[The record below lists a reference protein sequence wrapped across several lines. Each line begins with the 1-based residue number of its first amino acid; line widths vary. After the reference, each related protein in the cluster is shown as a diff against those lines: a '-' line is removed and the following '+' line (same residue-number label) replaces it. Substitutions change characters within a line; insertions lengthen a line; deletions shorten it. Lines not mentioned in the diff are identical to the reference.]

1 MTQTNSSLTTAPPQI
16 TASATARLAAEHF
29 GLFGTLTRL
38 TSERDLNFRIQGP
51 EGAHVLKIAN
61 AQEPHEVTR
70 FQTQALL
77 HLQAHAPEL
86 PVPRVRLSLT
96 GDTEVILPGGQM
108 MRALTYLQGQ
118 PMHAA
123 PRPPTQRA
131 AMGQM
136 AARLTRGLQDFTH
149 PAAGHRLQWDIR
161 HAADLAPMLPHIAD
175 PDLRALAIATL
186 DRFQAKVAP
195 RLKDCR
201 WQVVHNDLNPHN
213 LLVDPADASHIS
225 GILDFGDMVETPLV
239 CDLGV
244 AASYQIDPAV
254 AAASLA
260 AFTAAYDAELLL
272 TDTELALVGD
282 LTQAR
287 MLTTLAIASW
297 RASLY
302 PDNAPYILRNV
313 PSAQA
318 GLAALAA
325 IPPDAL
331 TETIAR
337 ACGRT

>member
-1 MTQTNSSLTTAPPQI
+1 MSQNASLTSAPPRL
-16 TASATARLAAEHF
+16 TASAASRLAVRHF
-29 GLFGTLTRL
+29 GLYGTLTRL
-38 TSERDLNFRIQGP
+38 TSERDLNFRIEGP
-51 EGAHVLKIAN
+51 EGAFVLKVAN

-70 FQTQALL
+70 FQTLALL
-77 HLQAHAPEL
+77 HLEARAPGL
-86 PVPRVRLSLT
+86 PVPRVCRT
-96 GDTEVILPGGQM
+96 GEGATEVILPGGEM
-108 MRALTYLQGQ
+108 LRVLTYLQGQ

-123 PRPPTQRA
+123 PRPPALRT

-136 AARLTRGLQDFTH
+136 TARLTRGLQGFSH

-175 PDLRALAIATL
+175 ADLRALATATL
-186 DRFQAKVAP
+186 DRFQSHVAP
-195 RLKDCR
+195 RLNDCR

-213 LLVDPADASHIS
+213 VLVDPADPARVR

-244 AASYQIDPAV
+244 AASYQVDPADP
-254 AAASLA
+254 AASLA
-260 AFTAAYDAELLL
+260 AFTAAYDAELPL
-272 TDTELALVGD
+272 TDVELALVAD
-282 LTQAR
+282 LTRAR

-318 GLAALAA
+318 GLTALAA
-325 IPPDAL
+325 IPPEAL
-331 TETIAR
+331 TDTIAR
-337 ACGRT
+337 ACGRI

>member
-1 MTQTNSSLTTAPPQI
+1 MSPNASLTSAPPRL
-16 TASATARLAAEHF
+16 TASAAARLAADQF
-29 GLFGTLTRL
+29 GLYGTLTRL
-38 TSERDLNFRIQGP
+38 TSERDLNFRIEGP
-51 EGAHVLKIAN
+51 LGAHVLKIAN
-61 AQEPHEVTR
+61 AREPHEVTR
-70 FQTQALL
+70 FQTLALL
-77 HLQAHAPEL
+77 HLEARAPGL
-86 PVPRVRLSLT
+86 PVPRVHRTTS
-96 GDTEVILPGGQM
+96 GASEVILPGGEM

-123 PRPPTQRA
+123 PRPPAQRA

-136 AARLTRGLQDFTH
+136 AARLTRGLQGFSH
-149 PAAGHRLQWDIR
+149 PAARHRLQWDIR
-161 HAADLAPMLPHIAD
+161 HAADLRPLLPHIGD
-175 PDLRALAIATL
+175 PGLRALATATL
-186 DRFQAKVAP
+186 DRFETHVAP
-195 RLKDCR
+195 RLAGCR

-213 LLVDPADASHIS
+213 VLVDPADPARIS

-244 AASYQIDPAV
+244 AASYQVDPAD

-260 AFTAAYDAELLL
+260 AFAAAYDAELPL

-325 IPPDAL
+325 VPPEAL
-331 TETIAR
+331 AETIAR
-337 ACGRT
+337 ACGRI

>member
-16 TASATARLAAEHF
+16 TASAAARLAAEHF
-29 GLFGTLTRL
+29 GLFGTLSRL
-38 TSERDLNFRIQGP
+38 TSERDLNFRIEGP
-51 EGAHVLKIAN
+51 EGTHVVKIAN

-70 FQTQALL
+70 FQTEALL
-77 HLQAHAPEL
+77 HLQSTAPGL
-86 PVPRVRLSLT
+86 PVPRLRRT
-96 GDTEVILPGGQM
+96 IAGATEVILPGGEM
-108 MRALTYLQGQ
+108 LRALTYLQGQ

-123 PRPPTQRA
+123 PHPLAQRI
-131 AMGQM
+131 AMGRM
-136 AARLTRGLQDFTH
+136 AARLTSGLQGFSH

-175 PDLRALAIATL
+175 PGLRALATATL
-186 DRFQAKVAP
+186 ERFVAHVAP
-195 RLKDCR
+195 QLANCR

-213 LLVDPADASHIS
+213 VLVDPADPTIIS

-244 AASYQIDPAV
+244 AASYQVDPAD

-260 AFTAAYDAELLL
+260 AFTAAYDTELPL
-272 TDTELALVGD
+272 TDTELSLVAD

-325 IPPDAL
+325 VPPEAL

>member
-1 MTQTNSSLTTAPPQI
+1 MTPTNSSLTTAPPRI
-16 TASATARLAAEHF
+16 TASAAARLAAEHF

-38 TSERDLNFRIQGP
+38 TSERDLNFRIAGP
-51 EGAHVLKIAN
+51 EGAHVVKIAN

-70 FQTQALL
+70 FQTAALL
-77 HLQAHAPEL
+77 HLETRAPDL
-86 PVPRVRLSLT
+86 PVPRVRRSLT
-96 GDTEVILPGGQM
+96 GATEVILPGGEM
-108 MRALTYLQGQ
+108 LRALTYLQGQ

-123 PRPPTQRA
+123 PRPPAQRA

-136 AARLTRGLQDFTH
+136 AARLTRGLQGFTH

-161 HAADLAPMLPHIAD
+161 HAADLRPMLPHIGD
-175 PDLRALAIATL
+175 TNLRALATATL
-186 DRFQAKVAP
+186 DRFEAKVAP
-195 RLKDCR
+195 RLNDCR

-213 LLVDPADASHIS
+213 VLVDPADPARIA

-244 AASYQIDPAV
+244 AASYQIDPAD

-260 AFTAAYDAELLL
+260 AFTAAYDAVLPL
-272 TDTELALVGD
+272 TDTELSLVGD

-313 PSAQA
+313 PSARD
-318 GLAALAA
+318 GLTALAA
-325 IPPDAL
+325 VPPETL